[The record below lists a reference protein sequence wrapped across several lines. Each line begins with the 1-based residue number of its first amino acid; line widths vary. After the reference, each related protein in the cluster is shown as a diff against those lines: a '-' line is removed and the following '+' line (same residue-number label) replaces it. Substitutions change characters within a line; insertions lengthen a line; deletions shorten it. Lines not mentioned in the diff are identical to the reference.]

1 MGSVVMRALG
11 VPETT
16 FQFVVVL
23 MGVVISIGFSIL
35 PMKLILGKDFGK
47 FRLVLIAKTPL
58 TQRSTEAS
66 P

>member
-1 MGSVVMRALG
+1 MGWVVMWMFG

-23 MGVVISIGFSIL
+23 FGVVISIGFSII

-47 FRLVLIAKTPL
+47 FGLVLIANTPS
-58 TQRSTEAS
+58 TQRSTGAS
-66 P
+66 L

>member
-1 MGSVVMRALG
+1 MWMFG

-23 MGVVISIGFSIL
+23 IGVVISIGFSII

-47 FRLVLIAKTPL
+47 FRLVLIANTPS
-58 TQRSTEAS
+58 TQRSTGAS
-66 P
+66 L